1 MKFARN
7 CIVPL
12 VLWIWVGPWNVLGLL
27 LGCGS
32 LLTGGRGNRRGRTLE
47 FHGGLADWLL
57 RCTPVDAIAIT
68 LGHVIL
74 GRTAAAL
81 EITRSHELVHVKQY
95 ERWGPLFVPVYFLLS
110 AVVWF
115 QGRMRIAT
123 IPSNGKPFP
132 KARPATGKTVKSD

>member
-115 QGRMRIAT
+115 QGKDAYRDNPFEREAFSQST
-123 IPSNGKPFP
+123 PRHREKP
-132 KARPATGKTVKSD
+132 